1 VHEETRKNQLRFNS
15 IKEEALFY
23 SIEGLNTLR
32 YKKIEEKEL
41 SDKAKMIS
49 VEL

>member
-1 VHEETRKNQLRFNS
+1 MNQLRFNS
-15 IKEEALFY
+15 IKDDVLFY

-32 YKKIEEKEL
+32 YKKVEEKEL
-41 SDKAKMIS
+41 SEKAKMIS

>member
-1 VHEETRKNQLRFNS
+1 M
-15 IKEEALFY
+15 LFY

-32 YKKIEEKEL
+32 YKKIEEKKL
-41 SDKAKMIS
+41 SDNTKFIS